1 MRAHKLLIAGLVAC
15 LSVPSLPQQASPEV
29 TRILAL
35 EQKWTDAYRQ
45 RNIKLLTSML
55 HEDFI
60 ITVEDGSIFGK
71 MGYLSH
77 TADTATQVDLAEES
91 DLRVHIHGN
100 VAVVTGAYHEMGTSK
115 GKRYEY
121 RDRMT
126 DVWMKADNSQW
137 QLIASQYSVPLQQ

>member
-1 MRAHKLLIAGLVAC
+1 MRAQKLLIAGLVAC
-15 LSVPSLPQQASPEV
+15 LPMPLLPQQASPEV
-29 TRILAL
+29 AKIIAL

-55 HEDFI
+55 NEDFI

-77 TADTATQVDLAEES
+77 TADTATQVDLAEET
-91 DLRVHIHGN
+91 DLRVHMHGN

-126 DVWMKADNSQW
+126 DVWMKGDSQW

>member
-1 MRAHKLLIAGLVAC
+1 MCAQKLLLACLVVC
-15 LSVPSLPQQASPEV
+15 LSVPLLPQQTSPEAAK
-29 TRILAL
+29 ILAL
-35 EQKWTDAYRQ
+35 EQQWTDAYRQ

-55 HEDFI
+55 AEDFI
-60 ITVEDGSIFGK
+60 ITVEDGSVFGK

-77 TADTATQVDLAEES
+77 TADTGTQVDLAEES
-91 DLRVHIHGN
+91 DLRVQMHGN

-126 DVWMKADNSQW
+126 DVWMKNNGQW
-137 QLIASQYSVPLQQ
+137 QLIASQYSVPVK